1 MKTDAAKIGIVG
13 ARGHTGRE
21 LLALLLPHP
30 GFELVFASSRQ
41 YAGQPLSA
49 MDADFKVD
57 LEFEEIGPQQAAAR
71 DLDALVLALPNS
83 KSGPFVKAVSERRPE
98 CVILD
103 LSADYRF
110 EADWHYGLPELT
122 RAQSV
127 GQNRIANPGCYATA
141 MQLALAPV
149 IDSLAE
155 PPVCFGVSGYSGAGS
170 KPSPRND
177 PAVLAD
183 NLLGYQPV
191 GHIHEREVSHR
202 LDRPVR
208 FLPHVAPF
216 FRGISM
222 SVALRFAERTDTATL
237 RDRFERQY
245 GEEKLV
251 RLTEA
256 IPTVANN
263 AGRHHAVI
271 GGWQIAKDGRSAA
284 VYATL
289 DNLLKGAAT
298 QALQNL
304 NLAFGYTE
312 LEGIPCD

>member
-1 MKTDAAKIGIVG
+1 MSAEAIRIGIVG

-21 LLALLLPHP
+21 LLALLLGHP
-30 GFELVFASSRQ
+30 GFELVFAGSRQ
-41 YAGQPLSA
+41 FAGQPLSA
-49 MDADFKVD
+49 MDAGFKAP
-57 LEFEEIGPQQAAAR
+57 LEFENIGPEEAAAR
-71 DLDALVLALPNS
+71 APEALVLALPNGKAS
-83 KSGPFVKAVSERRPE
+83 DFVAAVGGRKPE

-110 EADWHYGLPELT
+110 DADWYYGLPELT
-122 RAQSV
+122 RAQAA
-127 GQNRIANPGCYATA
+127 GKKRIANPGCYATA
-141 MQLALAPV
+141 MQLGLAP
-149 IDSLAE
+149 ILDLLAE

-202 LDRPVR
+202 LQHPVR

-222 SVALRFAERTDTATL
+222 TIALRSTAKLGVQELAERYQ
-237 RDRFERQY
+237 RQY
-245 GEEKLV
+245 ENEQLVKLSSE
-251 RLTEA
+251 T
-256 IPTVANN
+256 PTVADN

-271 GGWQIAKDGRSAA
+271 GGWQVGGDGQAA
-284 VYATL
+284 ALYVTL

-298 QALQNL
+298 QAMQNL
-304 NLAFGYTE
+304 NLAFGYPE
-312 LEGIPCD
+312 LEGIPVD

>member
-1 MKTDAAKIGIVG
+1 MKTEAVKIGIVG

-30 GFELVFASSRQ
+30 GFDLMFASSRQ
-41 YAGQPLSA
+41 YAGMPLSA
-49 MDADFKVD
+49 MDPGFDAD
-57 LEFEEIGPQQAAAR
+57 LSFEEIDPGEAAAR
-71 DLDALVLALPNS
+71 TPDALVLALPNG
-83 KSGPFVKAVSERRPE
+83 KAGAFVEAVSECRPD

-110 EADWHYGLPELT
+110 DSGWHYGLPELN
-122 RAQSV
+122 R
-127 GQNRIANPGCYATA
+127 GQAPGHKRIANPGCYATA

-149 IDSLAE
+149 SESLAE
-155 PPVCFGVSGYSGAGS
+155 APVCFGVSGYSGAGS

-191 GHIHEREVSHR
+191 GHIHEREVSHQ
-202 LDRPVR
+202 LNRPVR

-216 FRGISM
+216 FRGINM
-222 SVALRFAERTDTATL
+222 SIALRFAERTSAARL
-237 RDRFERQY
+237 RARYEQHY
-245 GEEKLV
+245 GTEPLVHLCEE
-251 RLTEA
+251 
-256 IPTVANN
+256 IPTVAAN
-263 AGRHHAVI
+263 AGLHHAAL
-271 GGWQIAKDGRSAA
+271 GGWQVAEDGRSAA

-304 NLAFGYTE
+304 NLAFGYSE
-312 LEGIPCD
+312 LEGIPRD